1 MIQVKIDAGFKRNIP
16 LICKECLLSMSTADF
31 YCLIAEWRQK
41 STGHHPK
48 VNGHLNLLKIIL
60 NQSITIV

>member
-1 MIQVKIDAGFKRNIP
+1 MIQVKIDAGFKRNIHW
-16 LICKECLLSMSTADF
+16 ICKECLQSMSTADF

-48 VNGHLNLLKIIL
+48 VNGHLNLL
-60 NQSITIV
+60 